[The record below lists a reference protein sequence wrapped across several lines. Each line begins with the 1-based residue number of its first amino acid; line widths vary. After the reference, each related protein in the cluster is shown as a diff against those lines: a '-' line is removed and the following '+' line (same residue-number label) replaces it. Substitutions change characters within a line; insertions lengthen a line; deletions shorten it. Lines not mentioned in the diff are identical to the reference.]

1 MLELSTLGLLQEHPL
16 HGYRLKQQLELF
28 MSGCISVNFGAIY
41 PLLKRLEAQGL
52 IETFIEEVGNAG
64 PSRKVYAIT
73 QKGRNR
79 WREKM
84 LEHPHES
91 WVNTRSRFMIKFFFF
106 SHLQLD
112 EQIYL
117 IEQRLLACRSRL
129 EQFESQNRVATCSD
143 RYQALAWQRHLANL
157 RSEIDW
163 LQEQLQQHQSGIN
176 EPESQVSS

>member
-52 IETFIEEVGNAG
+52 IETLIEEVGNAG

-73 QKGRNR
+73 DQGRER
-79 WREKM
+79 WHQEM
-84 LEHPHES
+84 LDYPHES

-106 SHLQLD
+106 SHLQP
-112 EQIYL
+112 EERIFL
-117 IEQRLLACRSRL
+117 IEQRLLACQSRL
-129 EQFESQNRVATCSD
+129 EQFEAQNRAATCSD
-143 RYQALAWQRHLANL
+143 PYQAIAWQRHLANL
-157 RSEIDW
+157 HSEIDW
-163 LQEQLQQHQSGIN
+163 LKEQLHQHQPVTN
-176 EPESQVSS
+176 EKDSQVSR